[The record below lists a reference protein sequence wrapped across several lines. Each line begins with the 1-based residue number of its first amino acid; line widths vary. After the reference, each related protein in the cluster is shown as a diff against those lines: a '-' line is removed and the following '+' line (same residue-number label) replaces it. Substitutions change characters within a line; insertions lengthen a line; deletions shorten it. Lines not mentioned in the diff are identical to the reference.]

1 MQPSQFFIRRVS
13 QCFLLAGVFLF
24 SAQTWA
30 SGNSQ
35 EVREIS
41 LALKQLD
48 SVKAI
53 IKRAQAQARATRD
66 MRGSRYELD
75 YDLIQSDLTRIEAGL
90 QGYLAPS
97 RAQPR
102 DLQEI
107 TGNYS
112 RDRGA
117 PQ

>member
-1 MQPSQFFIRRVS
+1 MQPSHTYVRRVS
-13 QCFLLAGVFLF
+13 QCFVLAGVFLL

-30 SGNSQ
+30 SGNPQ
-35 EVREIS
+35 EIREIS
-41 LALKQLD
+41 LALKQLEN
-48 SVKAI
+48 VKAI
-53 IKRAQAQARATRD
+53 IKRAQAQARASRD
-66 MRGSRYELD
+66 VRGSRYELD

-102 DLQEI
+102 DIQEI
-107 TGNYS
+107 TGDYS